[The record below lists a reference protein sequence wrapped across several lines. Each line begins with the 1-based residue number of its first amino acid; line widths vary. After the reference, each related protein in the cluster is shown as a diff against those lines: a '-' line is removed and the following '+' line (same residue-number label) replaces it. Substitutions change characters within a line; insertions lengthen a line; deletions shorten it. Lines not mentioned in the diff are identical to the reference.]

1 MDGLFLRFYVHEN
14 QRIHHVLLWEWLLQ
28 QANRMGIRGGSAFRA
43 MAGFG
48 SHRVLHED
56 HFFELAG
63 TLTVEV
69 EFIVTQDEAQRLLVL
84 LRSERVRV
92 FYAQIPAQFGVLDAE
107 QGGAGGVGGAGG
119 AGGPGDAGKPAGSAS

>member
-1 MDGLFLRFYVHEN
+1 MNGAFLRFYVHEN
-14 QRIHHVLLWEWLLQ
+14 QRAHHVLLWEWLLQ
-28 QANRMGIRGGSAFRA
+28 QANRLGIRGGSAFRA

-69 EFIVTQDEAQRLLVL
+69 EFIVTDDEAERLLAL
-84 LRSERVRV
+84 VRQENV
-92 FYAQIPAQFGVLDAE
+92 RLFYARIPAAFGVIHP
-107 QGGAGGVGGAGG
+107 
-119 AGGPGDAGKPAGSAS
+119 GPRDPANGDAPAKGSP